1 MHTFGKYKYTLLYHN
16 GERSLKTAH
25 KNRLFGNELLKQLIK
40 TGFWG
45 FGKQK
50 QDLKKQLMK
59 SCNPNYSKNK
69 LLRQCTLRNVS
80 WSGRIVNQLVCVYR
94 PIYTIYMYK
103 NKITEKLQI
112 HTFPST
118 QLHFYKYTLL
128 I

>member
-1 MHTFGKYKYTLLYHN
+1 MGNDLLKQ
-16 GERSLKTAH
+16 LIKTGF
-25 KNRLFGNELLKQLIK
+25 LQNELLKQLIK

-50 QDLKKQLMK
+50 QDLKKQHMK

-94 PIYTIYMYK
+94 PIYTIYMYT

-118 QLHFYKYTLL
+118 QLHIYKYTLL